1 MFNVIVYIIIFLSCS
16 LCGFLISMKYNLR
29 VDCLNDLT
37 ESLRLLNNEIMYRR
51 DPLPET
57 FERISAYK
65 SNSSSAFFLRLTEIL
80 RENKTFLFMDSWKA
94 AVDDCYKNS
103 SLKPYDIE
111 IINDIGIEL
120 GKSDVAGQNNM
131 FLRIFKRLEEC
142 TLDAVHE
149 KNTKGKMYKSMGITI
164 GAVIVIIL
172 I

>member
-1 MFNVIVYIIIFLSCS
+1 MFKIIVYIIIFLSCS
-16 LCGFLISMKYNLR
+16 LCGYLVSLKYSLR
-29 VDCLNDLT
+29 VERLSALT
-37 ESLRLLNNEIMYRR
+37 ESLRILNSEITYRR

-57 FERISAYK
+57 LERISRYK
-65 SNSSSAFFLRLTEIL
+65 DNSSSAFFRRLTEIV

-94 AVDDCYKNS
+94 AVDDCYQNS
-103 SLKPYDIE
+103 PLKPCDIE

-120 GKSDVAGQNNM
+120 GKSDVEGQNNM

-149 KNTKGKMYKSMGITI
+149 RNTKGKMYKTMGITI
-164 GAVIVIIL
+164 GIAIVIIL